1 MKIRFT
7 SPRTTPEDDQGT
19 RVPYAPAK
27 RQAFKLRWYLLMALV
42 ASPFLYALW
51 LGLNH
56 EWKIEA
62 PGYITLPVH
71 DIIAPQNAIVT
82 QLAVNENST
91 VQSGQLLLQ
100 LRRPELD
107 SQIRELE
114 TIVAASVR
122 TAPAPP
128 PVAVVANSIPAS
140 QRQYIENLTNSYR
153 KLFAQGAATRAELNE
168 AEARLAAIQAR
179 PAAAPPPQ
187 INQDNHEQKVRLQAQ
202 LSALE
207 EQRAALQIATPLN
220 GRVLNLYTRNGLPVQ
235 QGQKLLTLQ
244 ENGPLK
250 IIALLPPQ
258 NSEYARANQQA
269 TIVLPN
275 GQQLA
280 ATVMF
285 NGQVT
290 EAVPE
295 ILRVLGTE
303 KQGIVL
309 QLKSQTDI
317 PPALRLNNLPVTIRF
332 TRHTLLANGW
342 F

>member
-7 SPRTTPEDDQGT
+7 SPRTAPDDDHGT
-19 RVPYAPAK
+19 HVPYAPAK
-27 RQAFKLRWYLLMALV
+27 RQAFKLRWYLLMTLV

-82 QLAVNENST
+82 RLAVNENST

-107 SQIRELE
+107 SQIRELQ
-114 TIVAASVR
+114 TIAA
-122 TAPAPP
+122 TINHPAPP

-168 AEARLAAIQAR
+168 AEARLAAIQ
-179 PAAAPPPQ
+179 PPPTITPPPT
-187 INQDNHEQKVRLQAQ
+187 INPANNEQKIRLQAQ
-202 LSALE
+202 LAALQ
-207 EQRAALQIATPLN
+207 EQRAALQIPTPLN
-220 GRVLNLYTRNGLPVQ
+220 GRVLNLHTRNGLPVQ

-258 NSEYARANQQA
+258 HSEYARANQQA
-269 TIVLPN
+269 TIILPD

-295 ILRVLGTE
+295 ILRALGTE

-332 TRHTLLANGW
+332 ARHTLLDNGW